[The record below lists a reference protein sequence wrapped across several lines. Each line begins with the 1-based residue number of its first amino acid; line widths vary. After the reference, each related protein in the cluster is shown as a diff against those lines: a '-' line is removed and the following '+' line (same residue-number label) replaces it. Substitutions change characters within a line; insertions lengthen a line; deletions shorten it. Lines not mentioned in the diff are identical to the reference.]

1 MPKRN
6 CASMLTLFWPEFTVL
21 GLSPTAS
28 RDHLEFTHD
37 ITQVLSHADFV
48 QENAPEQQLLFPSM
62 PLWVPYAIFPGTGL
76 RRVLNAG
83 D

>member
-48 QENAPEQQLLFPSM
+48 QRTRRSGNYFFPVCRSGYLTLYFPEQ
-62 PLWVPYAIFPGTGL
+62 A
-76 RRVLNAG
+76 
-83 D
+83 